1 MNKESTQPYPH
12 IIPDIKDWPIFLL
25 HQKRRQFVREI
36 EEYSLE
42 RILQKFGDSLGD
54 SIAKAVYME
63 RIRIKEEPWKVD
75 PPDERLFWLK
85 IQKKLARL
93 PQGVL
98 PQEQIVG
105 GQIALLKKI
114 VHRYSE
120 EIVGAFR
127 ISTFQFARRFLTFLF
142 NRLLN
147 TAASRNLRRLYGS
160 QFHLYERLQAKGEI
174 NKVRSLMTK
183 GTVVMVPTHF
193 SNLDSILLGYVMDAV
208 VGLPSF
214 HYGAGLNLYNFSIPA
229 YFMNRLGSYKL
240 DRRKKNPIYL
250 EVLKAMS
257 TLALLKG
264 TNTLFFPGGTRS
276 RTGAMESRLKMGLL
290 GTVVEAQRIILQQN
304 RNNKIFIVPVVLGYH
319 VVLEAG
325 ELIEQHLRRTG
336 KELYIRHKEG
346 IRQYFQALRRVF
358 SFAWNVFSQS
368 SDITVSFGKPMDI
381 LGNFVDEEGRSF
393 DRFGKEV
400 QLRDYFLSDGRISE
414 DLQRESQYT
423 RILADRIVERYF
435 KENIVLSSHLLA
447 FAAFEMLKRANPT
460 LNLFALLRLPN
471 DDFFI
476 TMSDMESCISYLK
489 EALFEMEA
497 RGNVKL
503 SEQIRWP
510 IPEFIRDGIVNLGVY
525 NPSKPLKINKKGNL
539 VSQDFK
545 LLFYY
550 RNRLDNYRLEEAL
563 EPFFQQWQGV
573 PDLGGDEERI
583 EEIGEEQN
591 T

>member
-1 MNKESTQPYPH
+1 MNKERTQPYPH
-12 IIPDIKDWPIFLL
+12 VIPDIKDWPIFLL
-25 HQKRRQFVREI
+25 HQRRKQFVREI
-36 EEYSLE
+36 EEFALE
-42 RILQKFGDSLGD
+42 RILQKYGETLGD
-54 SIAKAVYME
+54 TLAKTVYME
-63 RIRIKEEPWKVD
+63 RIRIKEEPWKID
-75 PPDERLFWLK
+75 PQDERVFWLK
-85 IQKKLARL
+85 VQKKLARL
-93 PQGVL
+93 LKGAVPQD
-98 PQEQIVG
+98 EIEASQI
-105 GQIALLKKI
+105 LLLRKI
-114 VHRYSE
+114 LHRYSE
-120 EIVGAFR
+120 GIVGNFR
-127 ISTFQFARRFLTFLF
+127 ISTFQFARRFLTLLF

-160 QFHLYERLQAKGEI
+160 KFHLYERLLAKGSVD
-174 NKVRSLMTK
+174 KVRSLITK

-214 HYGAGLNLYNFSIPA
+214 HYGAGLNLYNFSIA
-229 YFMNRLGSYKL
+229 SYFMDRLGSYRL

-257 TLALLKG
+257 TLALLRG

-276 RTGAMESRLKMGLL
+276 RAGAMESKLKMGLL
-290 GTVVEAQRIILQQN
+290 GTVVEAQRLAFQHN
-304 RNNKIFIVPVVLGYH
+304 KENKIFIVPVVLGYH

-336 KELYIRHKEG
+336 KELYIRNKEG
-346 IRQYFQALRRVF
+346 FRALGRVF

-381 LGNFVDEEGRSF
+381 LGNFVDEEGRSY

-400 QLRDYFLSDGRISE
+400 QLRDYFLSDGKISE

-447 FAAFEMLKRANPT
+447 FAAFEMLKRANPK
-460 LNLFALLRLPN
+460 LDLFALLRLPN
-471 DDFFI
+471 DDFSI
-476 TMSDMESCISYLK
+476 TMPDMETCISCLQ
-489 EALFEMEA
+489 EALFAMES
-497 RGNVKL
+497 RGSIKL

-510 IPEFIRDGIVNLGVY
+510 ARDLIRDGIVNLGVY
-525 NPSKPLKINKKGNL
+525 NPFKPLKINKKGML

-545 LLFYY
+545 LLYYY
-550 RNRLDNYRLEEAL
+550 RNRLDNYKLEEAL
-563 EPFFQQWQGV
+563 ESFFLQWQGV
-573 PDLGGDEERI
+573 PDLGDEEKI
-583 EEIGEEQN
+583 EEIGEEHN